1 MPILFIPRHPRW
13 QSLYW
18 GTADLTFWVYLL
30 IWCKTFTVLV
40 FSIVY
45 VFFFAKEQK
54 KKREHF
60 YLLKTFFRFMKLL
73 MFLFVVSVGFSIH
86 WRWLLDEPWIFS
98 ISIKIFK
105 SAHSSPQYRVILKP
119 ARCTVT
125 YICLILH
132 VSQFALYILLTFYCS
147 FLYIVF

>member
-1 MPILFIPRHPRW
+1 MSSVVDPLFYPLCYNFVKKKKKERKKKKKEEPETVLYCPTLSAMPILFIPRHPHW

-54 KKREHF
+54 KKKKR
-60 YLLKTFFRFMKLL
+60 T
-73 MFLFVVSVGFSIH
+73 FLFTEDILSIYETVDVFIRGICGF
-86 WRWLLDEPWIFS
+86 
-98 ISIKIFK
+98 
-105 SAHSSPQYRVILKP
+105 
-119 ARCTVT
+119 
-125 YICLILH
+125 
-132 VSQFALYILLTFYCS
+132 
-147 FLYIVF
+147 

>member
-1 MPILFIPRHPRW
+1 MSSVVDPLFYPLCYNFVKKKKKKKERKKRKKKKEEPETVLYCPTLSAMPILFIPRHPCW

-54 KKREHF
+54 KKKENIFIYWRHF
-60 YLLKTFFRFMKLL
+60 VDLWNCWCFYSWYLWVLVFIDAGCWMSLE
-73 MFLFVVSVGFSIH
+73 FLAF
-86 WRWLLDEPWIFS
+86 
-98 ISIKIFK
+98 
-105 SAHSSPQYRVILKP
+105 Q
-119 ARCTVT
+119 
-125 YICLILH
+125 
-132 VSQFALYILLTFYCS
+132 
-147 FLYIVF
+147 